1 MMCCTKSQ
9 QKCSVSAS
17 TVLSFTSLFSDVSKE
32 IDRYNS
38 KHRLYILN
46 AETHLSFTHPASS
59 PLQPAAGTDALQGLP

>member
-1 MMCCTKSQ
+1 MCCTKSQ

-17 TVLSFTSLFSDVSKE
+17 TLLSFTSLFSDVSKE

-46 AETHLSFTHPASS
+46 AETHLSLTHPVSS
-59 PLQPAAGTDALQGLP
+59 PLQPAASTDALQDLP